1 MNGIKL
7 WKESTTTSSPGTAIQ
22 AKIKDIVLEINRK
35 VIKRGVRCTN
45 ALRNAELEILKG
57 QRNGKKYRKP
67 YTKKAT
73 YCASAPG
80 EVPARRTGALR
91 LQWIGGVEES
101 ATPKGVV
108 AVSYLESN
116 VPYASYLEE
125 GTGKMAARPFA
136 DKIKK
141 QAEPEIQKI
150 MSESYD

>member
-7 WKESTTTSSPGTAIQ
+7 WKESTTTSSPGTVIQ

-45 ALRNAELEILKG
+45 ALRNAELEIL
-57 QRNGKKYRKP
+57 NGKKYRKP